1 MEIVTLE
8 GEVSSV
14 TATPPIVSKSA
25 AALGPAMEV
34 RSPLIYSPNIASN
47 TAATTKDLRE
57 KPATPE
63 DKPTADEGVNFNP
76 SPIYQ
81 RLRALAAV
89 APSRLASSDETPLPS
104 RAETVRTR
112 AINFQPKP
120 IYDRLRSFI
129 PSTGVV
135 SQTPPPATPTP
146 TPTPAPTPQGTPA
159 PIVPPT
165 DAVEVRGDKQ
175 EYNSE
180 RQIVTAAGNAF
191 MRFRGA
197 ILDAEWLQVNLQSR
211 IAVAEGNVDFRTGEQ
226 RLQGERLEYDIEKNQ
241 GDMSQARGQVYLPT
255 AGTDFGTTLPTD
267 VSAGIRQ
274 EQPISDVVRAAA
286 PPPPKNVT
294 SAGDVTF
301 GASGGRGAG
310 VANPQAGGGQI
321 NRLRFESAN
330 LTFTGDSWRATNVRL
345 TNDPFSPP
353 ELEVRADWA
362 TFRNLSP
369 LQDEIVAKRPKLVF
383 DGWLAIPLLKER
395 VILDRTERDPSLIR
409 FGYDGGDRGGL
420 YAEST
425 VDVRATER
433 FQLTLMPQ
441 FFIQKSLLGDAGNF
455 SDLFGL
461 KAKLN
466 ATLTPTTTFQGSAV
480 FNTINLGET
489 DTKLRSRFSLNQK
502 LGTHNL
508 AAEYS
513 YRDRVFNG
521 SLGYK
526 TVHQN
531 AGIVLTSSPV
541 VLGNTGIQ
549 LSYNGSIQH
558 IEADTDRLDLLEVVR
573 ENNRTD
579 LNRFQ
584 ATAALSRGLLL
595 WKGTTLPPTP
605 TQGLRYSSSPVLP
618 YVQMFGGLT
627 GVASAYSN
635 GDTQNFLSGSI
646 GIQGQFGHFS
656 RDWLDYTAFQL
667 IVARIWN
674 SGASPFLFDRLADVK
689 VLAAGFTQQLYGPV
703 RLGIQAAYNL
713 DTKERISTDYI
724 LEYQRRTYGISIRYN
739 PEKELGAITLRLSD
753 FNWVGGGQPFSP

>member
-1 MEIVTLE
+1 MDYPAAPPTPPAIVENVTLE

-14 TATPPIVSKSA
+14 MATPPIVSKSA

-34 RSPLIYSPNIASN
+34 RSPLRYSPNITPHN
-47 TAATTKDLRE
+47 VATTKDLRE
-57 KPATPE
+57 KQLEPE
-63 DKPTADEGVNFNP
+63 DKPAADDGVNFNP
-76 SPIYQ
+76 TPIYQ
-81 RLRALAAV
+81 RLRALATAAEPTQTGGV
-89 APSRLASSDETPLPS
+89 A
-104 RAETVRTR
+104 
-112 AINFQPKP
+112 AIDLKTKP

-135 SQTPPPATPTP
+135 SQTPPSPRPPA
-146 TPTPAPTPQGTPA
+146 APPS
-159 PIVPPT
+159 IVPPT
-165 DAVEVRGDKQ
+165 NAVEVRGDKQ

-180 RQIVTAAGNAF
+180 RQVVTAAGNAF

-211 IAVAEGNVDFRTGEQ
+211 MAVAEGNVDFRTGQQ
-226 RLQGERLEYDIEKNQ
+226 RLQGERLQYDIEKNQ
-241 GDMSQARGQVYLPT
+241 GDMSQARGQVYFPT
-255 AGTDFGTTLPTD
+255 SGTDFGTTLPTD
-267 VSAGIRQ
+267 ASAGIRQ

-286 PPPPKNVT
+286 PPPPKKVT
-294 SAGDVTF
+294 STGDVTF
-301 GASGGRGAG
+301 GASGGRGSG
-310 VANPQAGGGQI
+310 IANPQAGGGQI
-321 NRLRFESAN
+321 NRLRFESDT
-330 LTFTGDSWRATNVRL
+330 LTFNGESLRGTNVRL

-369 LQDEIVAKRPKLVF
+369 LQDEIVAKRPRLVF
-383 DGWLAIPLLKER
+383 DGWLSIPLLKER
-395 VILDRTERDPSLIR
+395 VILDRTERDPSLVR

-425 VDVRATER
+425 VEVRASER

-461 KAKLN
+461 KAKLG
-466 ATLTPTTTFQGSAV
+466 AILTPTTTFQGSAV
-480 FNTINLGET
+480 FNTMNLGET

-541 VLGNTGIQ
+541 VLGNTGVQ

-584 ATAALSRGLLL
+584 ATAALSRGFFL
-595 WKGTTLPPTP
+595 WKGTTLPPTA
-605 TQGLRYSSSPVLP
+605 TEGLRYSSSPVVP

-667 IVARIWN
+667 MVARIWN

-689 VLAAGFTQQLYGPV
+689 VLAAGVTQQLYGPV
-703 RLGIQAAYNL
+703 RVGLQAAYNL

-724 LEYQRRTYGISIRYN
+724 LEYQRRTYGISLRYN